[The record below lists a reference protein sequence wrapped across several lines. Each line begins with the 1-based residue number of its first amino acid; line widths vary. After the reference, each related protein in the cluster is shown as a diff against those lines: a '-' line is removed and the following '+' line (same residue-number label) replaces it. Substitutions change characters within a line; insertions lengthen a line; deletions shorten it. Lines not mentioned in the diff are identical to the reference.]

1 MIYVTGDCHGD
12 FRKFTTSAFPEQREM
27 TKDDIVIICGD
38 FGGVWDGPIESS
50 NDAYWLNWLDQKP
63 FTTVFADGN
72 HENFDR
78 LYNDYEIVD
87 FCSGKA
93 HKIRESVYHLM
104 RGEIFLFDGLKFF
117 VFGGASS
124 HDAEDGILSREDF
137 DSDKAFTNEIKR
149 WHKQKKRF
157 RIKGWSWWEQELPS
171 DEEYQNAEN
180 NLAKAEYKVDYVITH
195 CAPEKIAQSLG
206 IKDYVPDRLTLFFDE
221 LRKKLEFR
229 YWFFGH
235 YHNDLIIDKKY
246 VLLYDQL
253 VKAAPSGKKDV

>member
-104 RGEIFLFDGLKFF
+104 RGEIYNIGGKKFF
-117 VFGGASS
+117 TFGGARSI
-124 HDAEDGILSREDF
+124 DRGEFLGEEQAKKDI
-137 DSDKAFTNEIKR
+137 
-149 WHKQKKRF
+149 HK
-157 RIKGWSWWEQELPS
+157 WWWPEELPTQYEINEAS
-171 DEEYQNAEN
+171 G
-180 NLAKAEYKVDYVITH
+180 LKSKH
-195 CAPEKIAQSLG
+195 IAL
-206 IKDYVPDRLTLFFDE
+206 RL
-221 LRKKLEFR
+221 
-229 YWFFGH
+229 
-235 YHNDLIIDKKY
+235 
-246 VLLYDQL
+246 LLQRRD
-253 VKAAPSGKKDV
+253 AAPVMPVPAKPSKTMSPGCV